1 MASRRGT
8 SHERLGDGKQDA
20 FRTLFV
26 GPRNAVVLV
35 ACDGAG
41 SAVRGGSGSAIAARV
56 LSRCA
61 RDALADGGW
70 PDDGEV
76 WNWIDLAR
84 DRIGAVARR
93 WDLAPRDFATTVV
106 LLISDGA
113 DTLVVHVGDGAAVVR
128 TAATGVWEAVSWP
141 AQGEYASTTFFL
153 TDDGGPRVRIV
164 RVALP
169 VDRVAVF
176 TDGIERLA
184 LDFAA
189 ERAHGPFFSGMSDPV
204 AAAGVSGWNVPLS
217 RKLGDYLASPAV
229 NARTDDDKTLILA
242 CLR

>member
-1 MASRRGT
+1 MASDGT
-8 SHERLGDGKQDA
+8 
-20 FRTLFV
+20 
-26 GPRNAVVLV
+26 
-35 ACDGAG
+35 
-41 SAVRGGSGSAIAARV
+41 
-56 LSRCA
+56 
-61 RDALADGGW
+61 
-70 PDDGEV
+70 
-76 WNWIDLAR
+76 
-84 DRIGAVARR
+84 
-93 WDLAPRDFATTVV
+93 
-106 LLISDGA
+106 
-113 DTLVVHVGDGAAVVR
+113 DTLVVHIGDGAAVARNAV
-128 TAATGVWEAVSWP
+128 TGDWEAMSWP

-164 RVALP
+164 RSAVP

-204 AAAGVSGWNVPLS
+204 AAAAASGWNLPLS

>member
-1 MASRRGT
+1 M
-8 SHERLGDGKQDA
+8 GDRKQDA

-26 GPRNAVVLV
+26 GSRNAVVLV

-56 LSRCA
+56 LSGCA

-70 PDDGEV
+70 PDDGDV
-76 WNWIDLAR
+76 WDWIDLAR

-93 WDLAPRDFATTVV
+93 CRLTPRDFATTVV
-106 LLISDGA
+106 LVISDGSNM
-113 DTLVVHVGDGAAVVR
+113 LIVHIGDGAAVVR
-128 TAATGVWEAVSWP
+128 NAATGGWEAVSWP

-153 TDDGGPRVRIV
+153 TDDGGPRVRIA
-164 RVALP
+164 RVASP

-204 AAAGVSGWNVPLS
+204 AAAAVSGWNVPLS
-217 RKLGDYLASPAV
+217 KKLGDYLSSPAV